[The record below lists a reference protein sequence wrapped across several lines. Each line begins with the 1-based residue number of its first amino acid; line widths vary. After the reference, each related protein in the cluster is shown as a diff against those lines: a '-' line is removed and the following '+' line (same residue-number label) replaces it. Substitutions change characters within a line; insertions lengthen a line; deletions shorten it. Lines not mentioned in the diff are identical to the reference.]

1 MELETLEKLLDKY
14 YSVYLYAKFST
25 MSISDLFDSEFKTR
39 NKGHFSAIVRVALAD
54 GHIEPEEREFLD
66 KLAHKLDIS
75 EDEYAEILENPLK
88 YPINPPVMHIQRL
101 ERLYDL
107 GRMVHVD
114 HQLGDKQ
121 DAMLRRFALAL
132 GFTPGNVNYIVN
144 KALDLIDAKVD
155 LETFIYEMTHMN
167 K

>member
-1 MELETLEKLLDKY
+1 
-14 YSVYLYAKFST
+14 

-54 GHIEPEEREFLD
+54 GTIEAQEKVFLD
-66 KLAHKLDIS
+66 RLASKLDIN
-75 EDEYAEILENPLK
+75 ENEYSEILDNPMK
-88 YPINPPVMHIQRL
+88 YPINPPYLHTQRL

-107 GRMVHVD
+107 ARMVHTD

-121 DAMLRRFALAL
+121 DVMLRRFALAL
-132 GFTPGNVNYIVN
+132 GFTPGNVNYIID
-144 KALDLIDAKVD
+144 KALALVD
-155 LETFIYEMTHMN
+155 QHVDSETFMYEMTHMN

>member
-1 MELETLEKLLDKY
+1 
-14 YSVYLYAKFST
+14 

-54 GHIEPEEREFLD
+54 GTIEAQEKVFLD
-66 KLAHKLDIS
+66 RLASKLDIN
-75 EDEYAEILENPLK
+75 ENEYSEILDNPMK
-88 YPINPPVMHIQRL
+88 YPINPPYLHTQRL

-107 GRMVHVD
+107 ARMVHTD

-121 DAMLRRFALAL
+121 DVMLRRFALAL
-132 GFTPGNVNYIVN
+132 GFTPGNVNYIID
-144 KALDLIDAKVD
+144 KALALVD
-155 LETFIYEMTHMN
+155 QHVDSETLMYEMTHMN

>member
-1 MELETLEKLLDKY
+1 
-14 YSVYLYAKFST
+14 
-25 MSISDLFDSEFKTR
+25 MSISDLFDSEFKSR

-54 GHIEPEEREFLD
+54 GNVSAEEQEFLN

-75 EDEYAEILENPLK
+75 KEEYEEILENPMK
-88 YPINPPVMHIQRL
+88 YPINPPTMHVQRL

-121 DAMLRRFALAL
+121 DLMLRRFGLAL
-132 GFTPGNVNYIVN
+132 GFTPGNVNYIVD
-144 KALDLIDAKVD
+144 KAMKLIDAKVD
-155 LETFIYEMTHMN
+155 LDTFVYEMTHMN